1 MASDDSGEFQAGQSG
16 LIVRVPEAEPAV
28 RAWRDRLDPSARAGV
43 PAHVTV
49 LFPFLDES
57 RIDDGACAAIG
68 EVIGRHRPFEVRF
81 EHCGR
86 FPGILYLVPEP
97 DLPFRR
103 LTEAIADRWPE
114 TPPFG
119 GQFDE
124 VVPHLTIAQGQDDA
138 VLEEAEADIRGR
150 LPVNGRVLSV
160 DLIVHDGTRWQ
171 QRASFALR

>member
-1 MASDDSGEFQAGQSG
+1 MAGDDSGEFQAGRSG

-57 RIDDGACAAIG
+57 RIDNNARAAIG
-68 EVIGRHRPFEVRF
+68 EVIGRHQSFETRF

-86 FPGILYLVPEP
+86 FPGVLYLVPEP
-97 DLPFRR
+97 DIPFRR
-103 LTEAIADRWPE
+103 LTEAIAERWPQA
-114 TPPFG
+114 PPFG

-124 VVPHLTIAQGQDDA
+124 VVPHLTIAQGQEDA
-138 VLEEAEADIRGR
+138 VLEEAEADLRGR
-150 LPVNGRVLSV
+150 LPVTARVSSV
-160 DLIVHDGTRWQ
+160 DLLIHDGTRWQ
-171 QRASFALR
+171 QRASFTLR

>member
-1 MASDDSGEFQAGQSG
+1 MADDDSSEFQAGQSG
-16 LIVRVPEAEPAV
+16 LIVKVPEAEPAV

-57 RIDDGACAAIG
+57 RIDSDTCAAIG
-68 EVIGRHRPFEVRF
+68 GVIGRHRPFEVRF
-81 EHCGR
+81 EHCGQ

-97 DLPFRR
+97 DVPFRR

-119 GQFDE
+119 GRFDD
-124 VVPHLTIAQGQDDA
+124 VVPHLTIAQGQDGA
-138 VLEEAEADIRGR
+138 VLEEADAGLRGR
-150 LPVNGRVLSV
+150 LPITAHVSSV
-160 DLIVHDGTRWQ
+160 DLMVHDGTRWQ